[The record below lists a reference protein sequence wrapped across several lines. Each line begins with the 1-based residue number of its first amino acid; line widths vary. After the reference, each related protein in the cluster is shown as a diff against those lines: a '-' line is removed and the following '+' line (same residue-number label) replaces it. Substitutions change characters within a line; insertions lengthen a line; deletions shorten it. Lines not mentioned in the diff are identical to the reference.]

1 MLVVLVKLHI
11 SVRGTAFGFTASA
24 RDRAK
29 VLQVRSQDRSLRSVA
44 VFYVLAFAVSWSI
57 VIPQAAAS
65 RGLANVQLPAAVGFL
80 SALAPMLA
88 AVLISWRV
96 GGTKE
101 LKRLLRSI
109 LAWRVTPLW
118 YAVVLLAFPLLALVA
133 VVLSSVMTGHRP
145 DLSASYIHS
154 VFPQFPPNLSP
165 WLLFLPFLIFSI
177 VTTIPEETGWRGFA
191 LPRLQ
196 RSWGPLLASLVVGSL
211 WGLWHLP
218 DFFYLQAVQSGIS
231 FPLFLA
237 GTISTSIFFTWIFN
251 GTGGSLLMV
260 SILHSS
266 FNAGDVFLPLLPQV
280 TGTTLQLALY
290 LALITAVAVILI
302 VFGRLHLKQLSDTD
316 PDPHEDH

>member
-1 MLVVLVKLHI
+1 
-11 SVRGTAFGFTASA
+11 
-24 RDRAK
+24 
-29 VLQVRSQDRSLRSVA
+29 VRSQDRTLRSVV

-57 VIPQAAAS
+57 EIPQAAAG
-65 RGLANVQLPAAVGFL
+65 RGLIHLPLPGAVGFL
-80 SALAPMLA
+80 SPLAPMLA
-88 AVLISWRV
+88 AVLMSWWE
-96 GGTKE
+96 GGTPE
-101 LKRLLRSI
+101 LKRLLSS
-109 LAWRVTPLW
+109 LLVWRVAPGW
-118 YAVVLLAFPLLALVA
+118 YAVVLLGFPLLALVA
-133 VVLSSVMTGHRP
+133 VVLSFVASGHST
-145 DLSASYIHS
+145 DLSASYVHN
-154 VFPQFPPNLSP
+154 VFPQFPRNLSP
-165 WLLFLPFLIFSI
+165 WLLFLPFLLFSI

-237 GTISTSIFFTWIFN
+237 GTVATSILFTWVFN

-266 FNAGDVFLPLLPQV
+266 FNAGDVFLPVLPQV

-290 LALITAVAVILI
+290 LVLITAVAVILI
-302 VFGRLHLKQLSDTD
+302 VFGRRHFDRSSPTKLAPN
-316 PDPHEDH
+316 PDSR